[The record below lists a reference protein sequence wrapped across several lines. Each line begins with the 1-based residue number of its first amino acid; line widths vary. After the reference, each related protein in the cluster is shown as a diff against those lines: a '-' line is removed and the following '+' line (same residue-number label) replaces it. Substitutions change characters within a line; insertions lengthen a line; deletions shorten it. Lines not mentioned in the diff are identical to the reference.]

1 MKITTVASIIG
12 ACLLTTNLG
21 ATMITYN
28 TPAGASTSGGPVAAS
43 ASFTT
48 GSGTLQISLSDLL
61 ANPTDIAQT
70 ISDLE
75 FTLSGGQ
82 TTGTLVSS
90 TSTEITVAGNGT
102 ATPGGTVSTGWDLNN
117 NVGGGL
123 QLDVLGSPVGP
134 AHLIIGPPGAG
145 GAYTAAN
152 GSIAGNGPHNPFLD
166 QTATFALNIP
176 GVTADSTVS
185 SATFSFGTTEGA
197 NNVPGVAPSVPD
209 GGSTAAL
216 LGVAL
221 IGIWF
226 CTEKSAGTL

>member
-21 ATMITYN
+21 AMMITYT

-48 GSGTLQISLSDLL
+48 GSGTLQISLTDLL
-61 ANPTDIAQT
+61 VNPTDIAQT

-90 TSTEITVAGNGT
+90 SGTEITVNTNGT
-102 ATPGGTVSTGWDLNN
+102 ATPGGTVPTGWGLNN

-123 QLDVLGSPVGP
+123 QLDVLGFPIGP

-145 GAYTAAN
+145 GVYTAAN
-152 GSIAGNGPHNPFLD
+152 GSIAGNRPHNPFLN
-166 QTATFALNIP
+166 QTAMFSLNIP
-176 GVTADSTVS
+176 GVTTDSTVS
-185 SATFSFGTTEGA
+185 SATFSFGTTPGA
-197 NNVPGVAPSVPD
+197 NNVPAPD

-221 IGIWF
+221 IGICF
-226 CTEKSAGTL
+226 LHRKISRNPLTLT